1 MCNSTLNYQLS
12 TNIEPLRF
20 LAKTPPLSALSRG
33 RGEHCYAQP
42 QKIQSRFRPWT
53 IHDLQTFQLALYGGY
68 NKKRMRRINGA
79 FAFVVL
85 SLRSR
90 LIGWGGIPRMLPLL
104 RRMPSRGGCKVVQ
117 LRGCDLRHVA
127 RTSGRR
133 RRGTVHFPSPSDV

>member
-1 MCNSTLNYQLS
+1 MRNSTLNSQLS
-12 TNIEPLRF
+12 TTNPSVFFENTSPIRAIARQRRTL
-20 LAKTPPLSALSRG
+20 LCTATKNTKQISAIG
-33 RGEHCYAQP
+33 C
-42 QKIQSRFRPWT
+42 SRFANFPTCFVRR
-53 IHDLQTFQLALYGGY
+53 D

-85 SLRSR
+85 SFRSR

-133 RRGTVHFPSPSDV
+133 RRGTVHFPSAIDV